1 MKVSHTA
8 LSTVVF
14 TVLSGL
20 ILSPVASAKG
30 LVRNNIPAHSNLG
43 KSLLSE
49 ARSLNGDEFE
59 FDNSWL
65 ADYAIQYQGCTSI
78 LQYAGEGEGQGG
90 GREDGESQL
99 YM

>member
-1 MKVSHTA
+1 M
-8 LSTVVF
+8 
-14 TVLSGL
+14 
-20 ILSPVASAKG
+20 
-30 LVRNNIPAHSNLG
+30 
-43 KSLLSE
+43 SE